1 MNQRLHDARPD
12 EIYPSWSRL
21 LPLTLRGFLFPP
33 ISGYYRRRYEKS
45 KSVLDLQHSIKY
57 AYISLATTATNHPSL
72 PYYQQRLAY
81 SLYERFRL
89 LRDVKDQQLA
99 LMLQASL
106 LNTISPT
113 HPDILWHRGNFRLSL
128 RERYLLFGKPRIW
141 MPICPSANSPYQSC
155 PRNPQTLLCGRVI
168 CALDT
173 RTDTIGLDAQRTLM
187 LGLDGRLP
195 PSSLQDKTPSD

>member
-21 LPLTLRGFLFPP
+21 LPLTLRGLLFPP

-45 KSVLDLQHSIKY
+45 KSVLDLQHSINY

-128 RERYLLFGKPRIW
+128 RERYLLFGKTEDLDAY
-141 MPICPSANSPYQSC
+141 MS
-155 PRNPQTLLCGRVI
+155 LCQLTISELPAKSSDLALWQVI

-195 PSSLQDKTPSD
+195 LSSLQDKIPSD